1 MVHLA
6 RKERYQSGPNAML
19 SFRLTGLLE
28 PDYVLVFNPQLGTL
42 SVLAPGPDLL
52 EEQQFTVSE
61 ICLLIPLL
69 QCYPHYCPYEQLLA
83 SYAGGQAT
91 VRDIDISRRRLHKAQ
106 QEGRWDECVRPMRG
120 ALSRARLKMRSLGLD
135 VVAVTE
141 TGYMLKRFKRT
152 PLPPSSVSLESE
164 RSQILV

>member
-1 MVHLA
+1 MVRLK
-6 RKERYQSGPNAML
+6 RKERSLSGPNEMM

-28 PDYVLVFNPQLGTL
+28 SDHVLIFNPQLGTF

-61 ICLLIPLL
+61 LCLLIPLL
-69 QCYPHYCPYEQLLA
+69 QSYPYYCPYEQLLA

-91 VRDIDISRRRLHKAQ
+91 VQDIDRSRRRLHKAQ

-120 ALSRARLKMRSLGLD
+120 ALSRARLKMRSFGID

-141 TGYMLKRFKRT
+141 TGYMLKRLKRA
-152 PLPPSSVSLESE
+152 PHPPSEVSIEAE
-164 RSQILV
+164 RSRVLV